1 MKIIFRIIIIL
12 TVAALVAGALS
23 LAVGGGTNSGQFSR
37 GFEGGEGRA
46 GSLGAGLL
54 GMAVSLLQLAAI
66 VGLVL
71 SSKNGIKFLKS
82 QQVEPKRTA

>member
-23 LAVGGGTNSGQFSR
+23 LAVGGGTSSGRFSR

-46 GSLGAGLL
+46 GSLSAGLL

-66 VGLVL
+66 IGLVTFIQ
-71 SSKNGIKFLKS
+71 NGIKFLKS